1 MNLSNIRY
9 HGAGMMERPNHPPWK
24 DTHNTMDSTVLCQN
38 GSLGI
43 RVKITNSNAE
53 FSCKD
58 TK

>member
-24 DTHNTMDSTVLCQN
+24 DTHNTTDGTVLCQN

-43 RVKITNSNAE
+43 RVKITNR
-53 FSCKD
+53 
-58 TK
+58 